1 MAYKLSIE
9 SDLHRVVAWT
19 AKLSKSLSIA
29 VADSM
34 TYGARSGERAIKA
47 QAPKYLDKPTPW
59 TMNSTFVKP
68 ARSNR
73 LSVAFGFKDY
83 ANSGTPAAKYLQP
96 QVGGGNRSA
105 KGAEKKLRLAQV
117 IAPNQFIAPTGVT
130 PLKLNSYG
138 NISGSTFVQVL
149 SRLKA
154 LEGSG
159 FTANVAKSKRS
170 QGKRAQRDY
179 FAGTPG
185 DIPFG
190 IQARLG
196 RRPTKWKQGGP
207 GRPPTSYLPRGFH
220 TVFNV
225 LNSAP
230 KYKPIFPADVILAKT
245 FENTFAKKFQEL
257 IDKN

>member
-83 ANSGTPAAKYLQP
+83 ASSGTPAAKYLQP

-105 KGAEKKLRLAQV
+105 KAAEKKLRQAQV

-154 LEGSG
+154 LEGS
-159 FTANVAKSKRS
+159 ANS
-170 QGKRAQRDY
+170 Y
-179 FAGTPG
+179 
-185 DIPFG
+185 DI
-190 IQARLG
+190 Q
-196 RRPTKWKQGGP
+196 
-207 GRPPTSYLPRGFH
+207 
-220 TVFNV
+220 N
-225 LNSAP
+225 
-230 KYKPIFPADVILAKT
+230 AKT
-245 FENTFAKKFQEL
+245 RIKAKKVDAPAAAPEA
-257 IDKN
+257 KKEE